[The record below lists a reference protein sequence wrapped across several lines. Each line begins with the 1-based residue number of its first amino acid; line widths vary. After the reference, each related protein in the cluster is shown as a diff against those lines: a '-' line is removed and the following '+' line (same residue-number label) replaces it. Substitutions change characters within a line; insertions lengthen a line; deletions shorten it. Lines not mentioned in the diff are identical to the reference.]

1 MKVGFISFHSFA
13 NPGGV
18 KNHILGLSK
27 EFEKKGIET
36 KIIVPRRKIW
46 EKYEKNII
54 LLGTS
59 IPLNVAGTQ
68 GDLVFN
74 LNPLA
79 IKKLLEREQFD
90 VLHFHNFIA
99 PSAIQILEK
108 SDSLNIITSHAN
120 VEAMPLIKKMIGGL
134 NNSINRKVS
143 GVIGVAPFN
152 LDLFDKFE
160 GPKEVIPNG
169 VDLLEFNP
177 SIKRLNKFDQKKI
190 NILFLGRI
198 EERKGLIYLLK
209 AYKILKR
216 KYNNIRLII
225 VGDGTDM
232 SHLQNLVYSLG
243 VEGNVYFMGTQL
255 GEDLINFHRAAT
267 VFASA
272 SPTETQ
278 GIVFLEA
285 AACGKPVIGVDVGA
299 VKEICQDN
307 INGFLCETD
316 NDDQISES
324 MLKILQD
331 KKLADKFSK
340 ASLEIIKQ
348 HDLNFTLDKF
358 EEIYKFVIEKKQ
370 KESDQKILNKLVSK
384 LKFKKKK

>member
-1 MKVGFISFHSFA
+1 
-13 NPGGV
+13 
-18 KNHILGLSK
+18 LGLSK

-225 VGDGTDM
+225 VGDGPLKNECQEYVQANKLDDVFWEGKQTGKIVA
-232 SHLQNLVYSLG
+232 QYYSTCDIYCSPAIFGESFGIVLLEAMASKKPVVAFSNTG
-243 VEGNVYFMGTQL
+243 YKELLKGTK
-255 GEDLINFHRAAT
+255 GEDFLATPKDEVELSSKLEKLIVDEKLRK
-267 VFASA
+267 
-272 SPTETQ
+272 EM
-278 GIVFLEA
+278 GEWGLKEA
-285 AACGKPVIGVDVGA
+285 EKYSWD
-299 VKEICQDN
+299 
-307 INGFLCETD
+307 
-316 NDDQISES
+316 
-324 MLKILQD
+324 KI
-331 KKLADKFSK
+331 ADRV
-340 ASLEIIKQ
+340 
-348 HDLNFTLDKF
+348 LNF
-358 EEIYKFVIEKKQ
+358 YKKC
-370 KESDQKILNKLVSK
+370 S
-384 LKFKKKK
+384 

>member
-225 VGDGTDM
+225 VGDGPLKNECQEYVQANKLDDVFWEGKQTGKIVA
-232 SHLQNLVYSLG
+232 QYYSTCDI
-243 VEGNVYFMGTQL
+243 YCSPAIF
-255 GEDLINFHRAAT
+255 GESF
-267 VFASA
+267 
-272 SPTETQ
+272 
-278 GIVFLEA
+278 GIVLLEA
-285 AACGKPVIGVDVGA
+285 MASKKPVVA
-299 VKEICQDN
+299 FSNTWYKELLKVTKGEN
-307 INGFLCETD
+307 FLVTPKDEVELSSKLEKLIID
-316 NDDQISES
+316 EKLRKE
-324 MLKILQD
+324 MGEWGLKEVEKYSWD
-331 KKLADKFSK
+331 KVADRV
-340 ASLEIIKQ
+340 
-348 HDLNFTLDKF
+348 LNF
-358 EEIYKFVIEKKQ
+358 YKKC
-370 KESDQKILNKLVSK
+370 S
-384 LKFKKKK
+384 

>member
-120 VEAMPLIKKMIGGL
+120 VEAAPLIRKMIGGL

-143 GVIGVAPFN
+143 GIIGIAPFN

-169 VDLLEFNP
+169 VNLLEFNH
-177 SIKRLNKFDQKKI
+177 SIKRLNKFDEKKI

-216 KYNNIRLII
+216 KYDNIRLIV
-225 VGDGTDM
+225 VGDGPLKNECQEYVQANKLDDIFWEGKQTGRIVA
-232 SHLQNLVYSLG
+232 QYYSTCDIYCSPAIFGESFGIVLLEAMASKKPVVAFSNTG
-243 VEGNVYFMGTQL
+243 YKELLKGTK
-255 GEDLINFHRAAT
+255 GEDFLATPRDEVELSSKLEKLIIDEKLRK
-267 VFASA
+267 
-272 SPTETQ
+272 EM
-278 GIVFLEA
+278 GEWGLKEA
-285 AACGKPVIGVDVGA
+285 EKYSWD
-299 VKEICQDN
+299 
-307 INGFLCETD
+307 
-316 NDDQISES
+316 
-324 MLKILQD
+324 KI
-331 KKLADKFSK
+331 ADRV
-340 ASLEIIKQ
+340 
-348 HDLNFTLDKF
+348 LNF
-358 EEIYKFVIEKKQ
+358 YKKC
-370 KESDQKILNKLVSK
+370 S
-384 LKFKKKK
+384 